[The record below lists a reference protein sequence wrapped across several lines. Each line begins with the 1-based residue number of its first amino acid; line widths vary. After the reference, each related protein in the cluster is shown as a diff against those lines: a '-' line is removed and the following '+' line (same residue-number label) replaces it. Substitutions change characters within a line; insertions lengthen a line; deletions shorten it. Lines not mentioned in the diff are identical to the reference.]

1 MIHIKRKTLK
11 IQLTFTSNYY
21 VGQTSQVINQ
31 INNSNP
37 TQKNG

>member
-1 MIHIKRKTLK
+1 MIHTKRKTLK
-11 IQLTFTSNYY
+11 MQIKCTSNYY

-37 TQKNG
+37 TQKNV